1 MVSHRI
7 LALFRVYSFTTF
19 PLSENQGVFR
29 RRFTAVSAVFQ
40 ARLAELCSFEKIYMR
55 LLYWLLLN

>member
-7 LALFRVYSFTTF
+7 LALFRVFSFTTF
-19 PLSENQGVFR
+19 PPSENQGVFR

-40 ARLAELCSFEKIYMR
+40 ACFAVLCSLEKIYGR
-55 LLYWLLLN
+55 LSYWLLLN

>member
-7 LALFRVYSFTTF
+7 LALFRVFSFTTF
-19 PLSENQGVFR
+19 VLSENRGVFR

-40 ARLAELCSFEKIYMR
+40 ACFPVLGSFEKFYGR
-55 LLYWLLLN
+55 CSL